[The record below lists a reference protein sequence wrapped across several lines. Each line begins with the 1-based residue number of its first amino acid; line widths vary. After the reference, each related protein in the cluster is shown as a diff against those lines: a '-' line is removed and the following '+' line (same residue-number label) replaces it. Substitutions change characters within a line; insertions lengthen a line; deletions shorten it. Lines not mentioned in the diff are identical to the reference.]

1 MRNSRIILNPHN
13 YLKNMAVSA
22 TCFVSGFFI
31 FAGGKYAGDIV
42 SNGFILKLTAVIISV
57 VLWMLAVDKIFKAY
71 NITILRED
79 EIKLIRSPFAYIF
92 GGDRTLGKNKNHRLA
107 IDDILYITHT
117 FGIDGAKIGDT
128 YLILTNYPIDDNY
141 VITNDKNAI
150 TLLLSEDLLSA
161 LKEYYE
167 YSEINNLRSV
177 VEEKSLYRITT
188 TPQGD
193 KYVKSRKFIRSVL
206 LPVMGVW
213 WLIMAVIMMF
223 IGFGK
228 DDGIWEKILDF
239 SMIAGMLS
247 FFLYSIGYYAVT
259 KDEIIEYIIPFVPMR
274 SIKFSDYA
282 EIGVFTVKSKELGR
296 SGYMEDRYKDYFYFS
311 PRILSEDERMN
322 IRFSDRRDIKRLPY
336 NKKIHTYLA
345 DNLGIELKG
354 KLIERRE

>member
-22 TCFVSGFFI
+22 ICFVSGFFI
-31 FAGGKYAGDIV
+31 FAGGKYAGEII

-71 NITILRED
+71 NITVLRED

-167 YSEINNLRSV
+167 YSEINNLRSI

-193 KYVKSRKFIRSVL
+193 RYKETKKIVRSDAHL
-206 LPVMGVW
+206 
-213 WLIMAVIMMF
+213 
-223 IGFGK
+223 
-228 DDGIWEKILDF
+228 
-239 SMIAGMLS
+239 SLS
-247 FFLYSIGYYAVT
+247 FFLFVSFGLVVYWGRNEDIWSVGMYIAIFVFSCLYLLYGMGYFAVT
-259 KDEIIEYIIPFVPMR
+259 KDSITEKIFPCIPFSKTM
-274 SIKFSDYA
+274 FEDYA
-282 EIGVFTVKSKELGR
+282 EVGLFTVKERKPNKHGR
-296 SGYMEDRYKDYFYFS
+296 MRDYYSDYFYFS
-311 PRILSEDERMN
+311 PRPLTDEERENITALSEKE
-322 IRFSDRRDIKRLPY
+322 Y
-336 NKKIHTYLA
+336 KKIIYNETLHAYLR

-354 KLIERRE
+354 SLMERKK